1 MPIGLP
7 PTFKENLSTKPPIQ
21 TEFLADLNN
30 LWLFAQSNGALFY
43 ARFYAYLTALADTHV
58 MQILDAVEAHGFTE
72 STLIIRIAD
81 HGEMAMSHGGL
92 RQKDYTA
99 YEEVIRIPMV
109 FSNPILFPKP
119 LETDCPAG
127 LIDLLPTLVTV
138 AGLEGQKGQWA
149 LQGATSR
156 RCSGTRTSTCR
167 TRSSSPMT
175 TSSEARHLPVQVT
188 SGAFGKRTGNSR
200 CTLRR
205 GSSRVNTFTRCTTS
219 RTTRPSRIT
228 SPSASCFRG
237 TRRNTSGCS
246 KS

>member
-21 TEFLADLNN
+21 AEFLADLNN
-30 LWLFAQSNGALFY
+30 LWPFAQSNGALFY

-138 AGLEGQKGQWA
+138 VGLEGQKGQWA
-149 LQGATSR
+149 LQGRDLTPLFRHPHQHVQDEILFTYDDQFGSPPLTGAGHI
-156 RCSGTRTSTCR
+156 RCIRETHWKFALYFA
-167 TRSSSPMT
+167 PWQQP
-175 TSSEARHLPVQVT
+175 SEYIYEMYDLKNDPTEFA
-188 SGAFGKRTGNSR
+188 
-200 CTLRR
+200 
-205 GSSRVNTFTRCTTS
+205 
-219 RTTRPSRIT
+219 
-228 SPSASCFRG
+228 
-237 TRRNTSGCS
+237 
-246 KS
+246 